1 MPYYYIQSRT
11 LIGSSTTRLSAH
23 IPWVEKVKMEERFAQ
38 PTEDEI
44 KSLIE
49 NRTPKNTK
57 KATKFGMKVF
67 DGKKDISCISNDY
80 LDRFL
85 PKLYCLCCYLPV
97 CLQPSRRL
105 IINSFCFFFSQNP
118 VDVDIIKQLFHSI
131 LSYMANSQLGAARL
145 VGYELMYDSISWN
158 NS

>member
-1 MPYYYIQSRT
+1 M
-11 LIGSSTTRLSAH
+11 A
-23 IPWVEKVKMEERFAQ
+23 ERFAQ

-49 NRTPKNTK
+49 NKTPKNTK

-105 IINSFCFFFSQNP
+105 IINSFC
-118 VDVDIIKQLFHSI
+118 DLL
-131 LSYMANSQLGAARL
+131 LSFLS
-145 VGYELMYDSISWN
+145 
-158 NS
+158 

>member
-1 MPYYYIQSRT
+1 MEVPHNTSDPRSGKQRTLNEEDDDDDVISLYVFIISTPTGYEQSRA
-11 LIGSSTTRLSAH
+11 LIGSSTTRISAH
-23 IPWVEKVKMEERFAQ
+23 IPWVEKVKMAERFAQ
-38 PTEDEI
+38 PTKDEI

-49 NRTPKNTK
+49 NKTPKNTK

-85 PKLYCLCCYLPV
+85 PKLYCLCCYLLV

-105 IINSFCFFFSQNP
+105 IINSFCDLLLSFS
-118 VDVDIIKQLFHSI
+118 L
-131 LSYMANSQLGAARL
+131 
-145 VGYELMYDSISWN
+145 
-158 NS
+158 

>member
-1 MPYYYIQSRT
+1 M
-11 LIGSSTTRLSAH
+11 A
-23 IPWVEKVKMEERFAQ
+23 ERFAQ

-80 LDRFL
+80 LDRFFTKTL
-85 PKLYCLCCYLPV
+85 LSLLLFAGLFTAVTPANY
-97 CLQPSRRL
+97 
-105 IINSFCFFFSQNP
+105 
-118 VDVDIIKQLFHSI
+118 KQFL
-131 LSYMANSQLGAARL
+131 
-145 VGYELMYDSISWN
+145 
-158 NS
+158 